1 MAFVRLDMRRLALIL
16 LVLIG
21 CGLAWQVI
29 TRSLVVYLADAA
41 PDLARLID
49 PELPAVVVSDAERKL
64 QARLAE
70 IATDRERKRQAVAAL
85 GLGEASQ
92 RFAFGSAAKPQPGSG
107 AAQIPAIV
115 ERERVLE
122 PAEAAQMRDVLE
134 RALMREPFDARAVRI
149 LGQLADDAGDRA
161 RTAAAMRVAARLSLR
176 ESTAVYWLLM
186 QAAEARDYPAAIAHA
201 DALLR
206 SRPGLSTLVV
216 PVLVAIAESPG
227 GSAPIIAALGSDPP
241 WRGQLLASMPGLAR
255 DERTP
260 LQVLTALKQSPKP
273 PTVHDY
279 RAYIDHLLGR
289 QSYELA
295 YYTWLQSLTP
305 EQLAS
310 TGFLFNGGFL
320 LQPSGLP
327 FDWVLRDGPGVTV
340 EIAQLPSE
348 PGQNALVIEFGV
360 GRVEFPGVTQHIMLG
375 AGSYR
380 LKGRHRG
387 EIIGVRGLRW
397 RVVCAGGGRAPLGE
411 GEMLLGAVPNWREFD
426 LRFTVPGEG
435 CRAQVV
441 RLDLDARSASEQLVT
456 GRMSFDDLVI
466 ARVPPAP
473 RR

>member
-1 MAFVRLDMRRLALIL
+1 MRRLALIL
-16 LVLIG
+16 LVLLG
-21 CGLAWQVI
+21 CGLAWQVL
-29 TRSLVVYLADAA
+29 TRSLAVYLADAA

-49 PELPAVVVSDAERKL
+49 PALPAVVVPAAERKL
-64 QARLAE
+64 QARLEEVA
-70 IATDRERKRQAVAAL
+70 ADRDRRRQAVAAL

-92 RFAFGSAAKPQPGSG
+92 RFAFAAAAGRQPG
-107 AAQIPAIV
+107 AAQTGAAIV
-115 ERERVLE
+115 RERLFE
-122 PAEAAQMRDVLE
+122 PAEAAEMRSAIE
-134 RALMREPFDARAVRI
+134 HALKREPLDARAVRM

-161 RTAAAMRVAARLSLR
+161 RTAAAMRVAARQSLR
-176 ESTAVYWLLM
+176 ESAAVYWLLM
-186 QAAEARDYPAAIAHA
+186 QAAEARDYRAALAHA

-206 SRPGLSTLVV
+206 SRPSLSTLVV
-216 PVLVAIAESPG
+216 PVLVSIVERPG
-227 GSAPIIAALGSDPP
+227 GSDLIVDALGRDPP
-241 WRGQLLASMPGLAR
+241 WRGQLLSSLPRLAQ

-260 LQVLTALKQSPKP
+260 LQVLTALKQSRVP

-279 RAYIDHLLGR
+279 RAYIEHLLGR
-289 QSYELA
+289 QRFELA

-310 TGFLFNGGFL
+310 TGFLFNGNFL

-348 PGQNALVIEFGV
+348 PGQNALVLEFGV
-360 GRVEFPGVTQHIMLG
+360 GRVEFPGVTQHLMLG
-375 AGSYR
+375 PGGYR

-387 EIIGVRGLRW
+387 ELMGARGLRW
-397 RVVCAGGGRAPLGE
+397 RVVCATGGRLPLGE

-426 LRFTVPGEG
+426 VQFTVPAEG
-435 CRAQVV
+435 CRAQIV

-456 GRMSFDDLVI
+456 GRMSFDDLAI
-466 ARVPPAP
+466 TRVPANA